1 MAQAKAKA
9 KKAAAPKKAAAA
21 QAEKTTEANTFDF
34 RGLTVKLPKK
44 VPLSL
49 AMKYRRMTRDRSG
62 ADLAFLDLIEGL
74 VGADQY
80 EAIER
85 KIDAEGLTLDDD
97 AEVLVELA
105 EQAMGVLGMS
115 PGE

>member
-1 MAQAKAKA
+1 MSQAKAKA

-21 QAEKTTEANTFDF
+21 RAETTSEENSFDF
-34 RGLTVKLPKK
+34 RGLKVKLPKK

-49 AMKYRRMTRDRSG
+49 AMKYRRMTRDRTG
-62 ADLAFLDLIEGL
+62 EDLAFLDLIEGL
-74 VGADQY
+74 VGPVQY
-80 EAIER
+80 EAIEH

-105 EQAMGVLGMS
+105 EQAMGILGMS